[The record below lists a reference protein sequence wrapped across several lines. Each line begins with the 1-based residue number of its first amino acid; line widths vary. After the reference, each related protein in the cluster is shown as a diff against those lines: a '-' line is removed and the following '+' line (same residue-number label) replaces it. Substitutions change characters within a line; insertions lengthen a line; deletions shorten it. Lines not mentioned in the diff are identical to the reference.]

1 MPILRPMLG
10 INISDLRPK
19 FSRAAVISDF
29 HHFFF
34 FKWLPLLSCNISID
48 GILADARY
56 FKIARTHSIFNDQ
69 KVFKKYKFGW
79 QATYMLTEKVKEVLK
94 FPVQKGASCLFC
106 RCYGLWDSMWWVHS
120 KHYELG
126 HMVTNTRKG
135 IILFPAVSSESKQ
148 AQSL

>member
-1 MPILRPMLG
+1 MPIPRPTLG

-29 HHFFF
+29 HQFLK
-34 FKWLPLLSCNISID
+34 KWLPLLSCNIRID
-48 GILADARY
+48 RILADARY
-56 FKIARTHSIFNDQ
+56 FKIARTRSIFNDQ

-79 QATYMLTEKVKEVLK
+79 QATYMLTEKVREVLK
-94 FPVQKGASCLFC
+94 FPVQKSASCLFC

-120 KHYELG
+120 KRYELG

-135 IILFPAVSSESKQ
+135 IIILPAVSSKSKQ
-148 AQSL
+148 AQNL